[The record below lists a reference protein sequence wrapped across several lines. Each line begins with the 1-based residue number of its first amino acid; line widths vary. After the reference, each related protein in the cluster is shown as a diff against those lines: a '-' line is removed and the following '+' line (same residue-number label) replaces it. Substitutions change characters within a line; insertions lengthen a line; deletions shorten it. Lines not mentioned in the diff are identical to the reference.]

1 MQFVKLSNQF
11 LTGTKLPMKE
21 QLPPMSRSPR
31 KYHSQGIDNIYWKY
45 HFTFLIFLAGQKKHL
60 HKTGN

>member
-31 KYHSQGIDNIYWKY
+31 KYHSQGIDNTYWKY
-45 HFTFLIFLAGQKKHL
+45 HFTFIIFLAGQK
-60 HKTGN
+60 